1 VVEANA
7 VAPEEELPKEATGV
21 AEYVTTRAAVVASL
35 RFKDRLGGLGLV
47 DVDMMIDFMNLWLL
61 WTLLLVLASKEVK
74 RSPVKLFVCGM
85 RTQPPN

>member
-61 WTLLLVLASKEVK
+61 REGRNKDGKRTLGTLMVSDTILRQERK
-74 RSPVKLFVCGM
+74 
-85 RTQPPN
+85 